1 LNLARIGQ
9 ACILAGALG
18 GALPAHA
25 AGEAIT
31 RGPYLQLGTPSSVIV
46 RWRTDV
52 PASSEVRFGTTP
64 GSLTGSVSEP
74 PFVTDHEI
82 ELTGLFPDTRYYY
95 AAGTTSEILAGD
107 DADHYFDTQPLPGPA
122 AASRIWVLG
131 DSGTANASAMA
142 VRDAYYAFPGSDS
155 TDLMLMLGDNAY
167 VHGTDA
173 EFQAAVFDMYPAM
186 LRNTVLWPTI
196 GNHDLYDYGT
206 ESWPY
211 YDVFNMADQAQAGG
225 VVSGTEAYY
234 SFDHANIHFVVLDSQ
249 YADRSPGGDMLTWL
263 SLDLAATSQYWIV
276 AFWHH
281 PPYSKGG
288 HDSDDATNEPRLV
301 EMRENALPIL
311 EDYGVDLV
319 MSGHS
324 HNYERSFLV
333 DGFYATP
340 TVVPGDGVILDA
352 GPGPYTKALR
362 DAVPYTGAGD
372 GAVYLVVGS
381 SGQITPGPLDHPLMY
396 AGFNLLGSAV
406 LDVGATTLRSRF
418 LDSSGVVL
426 DDFTI
431 VKSVE
436 DSDGDGIANAE
447 DNCPATANPDQT
459 NSDADRPGDACD
471 NCPEDQNPGQQDD
484 DGDGA
489 GNPCDCASTAIGV
502 SAPPGSVGPTLRL
515 ERTAGI
521 VRLTW
526 LRGEQ
531 GHTSNLYGAQIP
543 EGTSFGCLV
552 AEDPDTEF
560 EDTLL
565 PPPGEIGYYLVV
577 ARNRCGD
584 GPAGPGRSGWTPCAT
599 LDADT
604 DTDGVDDLLDNCP
617 VTSNAVQSD
626 ADLDYVGDDCDNC
639 PTIPNY
645 DQADTDGNGT
655 GDACE

>member
-1 LNLARIGQ
+1 LNLARTGL
-9 ACILAGALG
+9 ACLLLGTLG
-18 GALPAHA
+18 GTPPVHA
-25 AGEAIT
+25 AGEVIT

-52 PASSEVRFGTTP
+52 PASSEVRFGTTQ
-64 GSLTGSVSEP
+64 GSLTGSVSETL
-74 PFVTDHEI
+74 FVTEHEI

-95 AAGTTSEILAGD
+95 AVGTHSEILAGD
-107 DADHYFDTQPLPGPA
+107 DTDHYFDTHPLPGPP

-155 TDLMLMLGDNAY
+155 TDLILMLGDNAY
-167 VHGTDA
+167 DHGTDL
-173 EFQAAVFDMYPAM
+173 EYQAAVFDMYPDL
-186 LRNTVLWPTI
+186 LRNTVLWPTV
-196 GNHDLYDYGT
+196 GNHDLYDDGT

-211 YDVFNMADQAQAGG
+211 YDAFNMADQAQAGG

-234 SFDHANIHFVVLDSQ
+234 SFDYKNIHFVVLDSQ
-249 YADRSPGGDMLTWL
+249 FADRSPGGDMLTWL
-263 SLDLAATSQYWIV
+263 TLDLAATSQYWIV

-281 PPYSKGG
+281 PPYTKGG
-288 HDSDDATNEPRLV
+288 HDSDDATNEHRLV

-319 MSGHS
+319 MAGHS

-340 TVVPGDGVILDA
+340 TVAPGDGVILDG
-352 GPGPYTKALR
+352 GPGPYTKPIR
-362 DAVPYTGAGD
+362 QTVPYTGAGD

-381 SGQITPGPLDHPLMY
+381 SGLITPGPLDHPLMY

-406 LDVGATTLRSRF
+406 LDVDETTLRSRF
-418 LDSSGVVL
+418 LDSTGVVL

-431 VKSVE
+431 FKSVE
-436 DSDGDGIANAE
+436 DSDGDGVANAE
-447 DNCPATANPDQT
+447 DNCPATANPGQV
-459 NSDADRPGDACD
+459 NSDADRYGDACD
-471 NCPEDQNPGQQDD
+471 NCPIDQNPGQSDS

-489 GNPCDCASTAIGV
+489 GNRCDCASLAIGV

-515 ERTAGI
+515 GRTSGI

-531 GHTSNLYGAQIP
+531 GHTTNLYAAQIP
-543 EGTSFGCLV
+543 DAASFSCAV
-552 AEDPDTEF
+552 AEEPDTEV
-560 EDTLL
+560 EDTVI
-565 PPPGEIGYYLVV
+565 PAPGEIGYYLVV
-577 ARNRCGD
+577 ARNVCGD
-584 GPAGPGRSGWTPCAT
+584 GPAELGRSGWSPCPP
-599 LDADT
+599 LNADT
-604 DTDGVDDLLDNCP
+604 DIDGVGDLLDNCP
-617 VTSNAVQSD
+617 VTSNATQPD

-639 PTIPNY
+639 PATPNS
-645 DQADTDGNGT
+645 DQADTDGDGT